1 MSRRTAAGHAGGRRE
16 CLPPAHPGADPGK
29 PSLIDDGCRLACA
42 GVKTNRILPI
52 LLTCAVLGLT
62 ACGDEKPSTT
72 AGPAATSA
80 SAAPSS
86 AAPSPSAAAMSD
98 KELCTAAEK
107 INKDMRAK
115 LMTAVQSGGDL
126 TKQTG
131 AILTELGDRVTELAG
146 TAGDGKAATA
156 LKEFGAEAGKAG
168 SAADPGTAA
177 DNPAMEKASKDI
189 NAACGTAGAPTTF

>member
-1 MSRRTAAGHAGGRRE
+1 M
-16 CLPPAHPGADPGK
+16 
-29 PSLIDDGCRLACA
+29 
-42 GVKTNRILPI
+42 KTNRIIPI
-52 LLTCAVLGLT
+52 LFACAVLGLA
-62 ACGDEKPSTT
+62 ACGDEKPATT

-80 SAAPSS
+80 SAVPST

-98 KELCTAAEK
+98 KDLCTAAEK

-131 AILTELGDRVTELAG
+131 EILTELGDRVAKLAG

-156 LKEFGAEAGKAG
+156 LKEFAAEAGKAG

-189 NAACGTAGAPTTF
+189 NAACKTAGAPTTF

>member
-1 MSRRTAAGHAGGRRE
+1 M
-16 CLPPAHPGADPGK
+16 
-29 PSLIDDGCRLACA
+29 
-42 GVKTNRILPI
+42 PI
-52 LLTCAVLGLT
+52 LLTCAVLGLA
-62 ACGDEKPSTT
+62 ACGDEALGHGRAGGHLGLRRPS
-72 AGPAATSA
+72 P
-80 SAAPSS
+80 

-115 LMTAVQSGGDL
+115 LMTAVQAGGDL

-131 AILTELGDRVTELAG
+131 AILTELGDRVTRLAR

-156 LKEFGAEAGKAG
+156 LKEFGAEAGEAG

-177 DNPAMEKASKDI
+177 DNPAMEKAGKDI
-189 NAACGTAGAPTTF
+189 NAACQTAGAPTTF

>member
-1 MSRRTAAGHAGGRRE
+1 M
-16 CLPPAHPGADPGK
+16 
-29 PSLIDDGCRLACA
+29 
-42 GVKTNRILPI
+42 KTNRIIPI
-52 LLTCAVLGLT
+52 LLTCAVLGLA

-80 SAAPSS
+80 AAVPST
-86 AAPSPSAAAMSD
+86 AAPSPSAAAVSD
-98 KELCTAAEK
+98 KDLCTAAEK
-107 INKDMRAK
+107 INKDMRTK
-115 LMTAVQSGGDL
+115 LMAVVQGGGDL

-131 AILTELGDRVTELAG
+131 AILIELGDRVTELAG

-156 LKEFGAEAGKAG
+156 LKEFGAEARKAG

-189 NAACGTAGAPTTF
+189 NAACKTAGAPTTF

>member
-1 MSRRTAAGHAGGRRE
+1 M
-16 CLPPAHPGADPGK
+16 
-29 PSLIDDGCRLACA
+29 
-42 GVKTNRILPI
+42 KTNRIIPI
-52 LLTCAVLGLT
+52 LLTCAVLGLA

-80 SAAPSS
+80 AV
-86 AAPSPSAAAMSD
+86 SD
-98 KELCTAAEK
+98 KDLCTAAEK
-107 INKDMRAK
+107 INKDMRTK
-115 LMTAVQSGGDL
+115 LMAVVQGGGDL

-131 AILTELGDRVTELAG
+131 AILIELGDRVTELAG

-156 LKEFGAEAGKAG
+156 LKEFGAEARKAG

-189 NAACGTAGAPTTF
+189 NAACKTAGAPTTF

>member
-1 MSRRTAAGHAGGRRE
+1 M
-16 CLPPAHPGADPGK
+16 
-29 PSLIDDGCRLACA
+29 
-42 GVKTNRILPI
+42 KTNRIIPI
-52 LLTCAVLGLT
+52 LLTCAVLGLA
-62 ACGDEKPSTT
+62 ACADEKPSTT
-72 AGPAATSA
+72 AGPATTSA
-80 SAAPSS
+80 SAAPST

-98 KELCTAAEK
+98 KDLCTAAEK
-107 INKDMRAK
+107 INKDMRTK
-115 LMTAVQSGGDL
+115 LMAVVQGGGDL

-131 AILTELGDRVTELAG
+131 AILTELGDRVTTLAG

-189 NAACGTAGAPTTF
+189 NAACKAAGAPTTF

>member
-1 MSRRTAAGHAGGRRE
+1 M
-16 CLPPAHPGADPGK
+16 
-29 PSLIDDGCRLACA
+29 
-42 GVKTNRILPI
+42 KTNRIFPI
-52 LLTCAVLGLT
+52 LLTCAVLGLA
-62 ACGDEKPSTT
+62 ACGDEAPTTT

-80 SAAPSS
+80 SAVPST

-107 INKDMRAK
+107 INKEMRAK
-115 LMTAVQSGGDL
+115 LMTVVQTGGDL
-126 TKQTG
+126 TKQT
-131 AILTELGDRVTELAG
+131 AEILTELGGRVTELAG
-146 TAGDGKAATA
+146 TAGAGKAATA

-189 NAACGTAGAPTTF
+189 NAACKTAGAATTF

>member
-1 MSRRTAAGHAGGRRE
+1 M
-16 CLPPAHPGADPGK
+16 
-29 PSLIDDGCRLACA
+29 
-42 GVKTNRILPI
+42 KTNRILPI

-80 SAAPSS
+80 SAVPSSAAPSS
-86 AAPSPSAAAMSD
+86 AAPSPSAAAVSD

-115 LMTAVQSGGDL
+115 LMTAVQAGGDL

-131 AILTELGDRVTELAG
+131 AILTELGDRVAQLAG

-156 LKEFGAEAGKAG
+156 LKEFAAEAGKAG

-189 NAACGTAGAPTTF
+189 NAACRTAGAPTTF

>member
-1 MSRRTAAGHAGGRRE
+1 M
-16 CLPPAHPGADPGK
+16 PPARASRGK

-52 LLTCAVLGLT
+52 LLTCAVLGLA

-86 AAPSPSAAAMSD
+86 AAPSPSAAAAVSD

-131 AILTELGDRVTELAG
+131 AILTELGDRVTQLAG
-146 TAGDGKAATA
+146 TAGDGKTATA
-156 LKEFGAEAGKAG
+156 LKEFAAEAAKAG

-189 NAACGTAGAPTTF
+189 NAACKTAGAPTTF